1 MKKLQEEPSQHYE
14 KQEKRGVQLGVTGSQ
29 NIKKANEERIKQANE
44 YANQIKPIILPLRK
58 QGFSYKEI
66 ANRLNV
72 VGISTPRGKCLGCTS
87 SKICNQILWCCMTE
101 IDWKQE
107 LLESGRFNKFQ
118 EKLLKNGAKNFMQG
132 VYLGWLYNRYRKL
145 KGLNIND
152 PKENTGQLQS
162 NYKEWSK
169 SSQQQEK

>member
-1 MKKLQEEPSQHYE
+1 
-14 KQEKRGVQLGVTGSQ
+14 
-29 NIKKANEERIKQANE
+29 
-44 YANQIKPIILPLRK
+44 
-58 QGFSYKEI
+58 
-66 ANRLNV
+66 
-72 VGISTPRGKCLGCTS
+72 
-87 SKICNQILWCCMTE
+87 MTE

-118 EKLLKNGAKNFMQG
+118 EKLLKNGAKNFMQS

-169 SSQQQEK
+169 SSQRQQK

>member
-1 MKKLQEEPSQHYE
+1 
-14 KQEKRGVQLGVTGSQ
+14 
-29 NIKKANEERIKQANE
+29 
-44 YANQIKPIILPLRK
+44 
-58 QGFSYKEI
+58 
-66 ANRLNV
+66 
-72 VGISTPRGKCLGCTS
+72 
-87 SKICNQILWCCMTE
+87 MTE

-118 EKLLKNGAKNFMQG
+118 EKLLKNGAKNFMQS

-169 SSQQQEK
+169 SSQQQQK

>member
-1 MKKLQEEPSQHYE
+1 
-14 KQEKRGVQLGVTGSQ
+14 
-29 NIKKANEERIKQANE
+29 
-44 YANQIKPIILPLRK
+44 
-58 QGFSYKEI
+58 
-66 ANRLNV
+66 
-72 VGISTPRGKCLGCTS
+72 
-87 SKICNQILWCCMTE
+87 MTE

-132 VYLGWLYNRYRKL
+132 IYLGYLYNRYRKL

-162 NYKEWSK
+162 NYKEWSE
-169 SSQQQEK
+169 SSQQLKK

>member
-1 MKKLQEEPSQHYE
+1 
-14 KQEKRGVQLGVTGSQ
+14 
-29 NIKKANEERIKQANE
+29 
-44 YANQIKPIILPLRK
+44 
-58 QGFSYKEI
+58 
-66 ANRLNV
+66 
-72 VGISTPRGKCLGCTS
+72 
-87 SKICNQILWCCMTE
+87 MTE

-118 EKLLKNGAKNFMQG
+118 EKLLKNGAKNFMQS

-169 SSQQQEK
+169 SSRQQQK

>member
-1 MKKLQEEPSQHYE
+1 
-14 KQEKRGVQLGVTGSQ
+14 
-29 NIKKANEERIKQANE
+29 
-44 YANQIKPIILPLRK
+44 
-58 QGFSYKEI
+58 
-66 ANRLNV
+66 
-72 VGISTPRGKCLGCTS
+72 
-87 SKICNQILWCCMTE
+87 MTE

-132 VYLGWLYNRYRKL
+132 IYLGYLYNRYRKL

-162 NYKEWSK
+162 NYKEWSE
-169 SSQQQEK
+169 SSHQLKK